1 MRTIPGWMLRRMGS
15 DVTVEPYQ
23 GEGPYGPTYA
33 DPVAVRAIVEG
44 KRRMVRGDDGSE
56 VTSETTLRVQLNHAD
71 SFPAGS
77 RVTLPDGTQSSVIT
91 TSRHDGRTM
100 PVPSHVEVSL
110 T

>member
-1 MRTIPGWMLRRMGS
+1 MGS
-15 DVTVEPYQ
+15 GVTVEPYQ
-23 GEGPYGPTYA
+23 GDGPYGPTYG

-44 KRRMVRGDDGSE
+44 KRRLVRGDDGSE
-56 VTSETTLRVQLNHAD
+56 VTSETTLRVRIDHAD

-77 RVTLPDGTQSSVIT
+77 RVTLSDETQSSVIT

-100 PVPSHVEVSL
+100 PVPSHVEVNL